1 MCGSCRRWTLPPLS
15 GRTECTWAYCW
26 VGHRPHLLPGL
37 LWDDCWGFGRERT
50 SQLAPITTF
59 NAVDYIVYI
68 RKTGKKRKKRGSS
81 GSYVFIQGGDGAT
94 DGDDVSGPLSSVDC
108 TRPTT
113 SITRPA
119 CSTLPIRSKSNP
131 RPMMTSSSGRHSS
144 QQSRTSLTYLM
155 NIQYKIMSQ
164 MKCDNI
170 Y

>member
-1 MCGSCRRWTLPPLS
+1 MPSASQKREREREIRAQYVRKLSSLNFAAAFWPYRVYVGLLLSRAQAPP
-15 GRTECTWAYCW
+15 TA
-26 VGHRPHLLPGL
+26 GL
-37 LWDDCWGFGRERT
+37 LWDDCCWSFGRERT

-68 RKTGKKRKKRGSS
+68 RKTEKKGESS
-81 GSYVFIQGGDGAT
+81 GSYVFIQRGDGAT

-144 QQSRTSLTYLM
+144 QQSRTS
-155 NIQYKIMSQ
+155 Q
-164 MKCDNI
+164 
-170 Y
+170 

>member
-26 VGHRPHLLPGL
+26 VGHRPHLLRGCCGTIAAGASAGSAPVNWHRL
-37 LWDDCWGFGRERT
+37 LHSTPLIT
-50 SQLAPITTF
+50 S
-59 NAVDYIVYI
+59 YIYE
-68 RKTGKKRKKRGSS
+68 KPKKGESS
-81 GSYVFIQGGDGAT
+81 GSYVFIQRGDGAT

-131 RPMMTSSSGRHSS
+131 QPMMTSSSGRHSS
-144 QQSRTSLTYLM
+144 QQSRTS
-155 NIQYKIMSQ
+155 Q
-164 MKCDNI
+164 
-170 Y
+170 